1 MCRQL
6 RPQDNFFWILHKKQ
20 IEWELQKC
28 SFKRE
33 TETVER
39 KPCSHKNIIFTDFSP
54 NIYYVHTKGLSA
66 KYSAWDTRPFMPVG
80 RSRSVILQDGQSCH
94 VRRVTGT
101 EEALLPEGRL
111 MYSDQ
116 QSCSSSYQIFLTLCI
131 IMQYK
136 SEHRNSSLEG
146 FYTRSLWEENARQK
160 IQTRQMILHSWT
172 IQTCAVVHTN
182 CWPVCGV
189 SIQVCMVYQVCFP

>member
-1 MCRQL
+1 MKERTFLKLNKVMCRQL
-6 RPQDNFFWILHKKQ
+6 RSQDNFFWISHKKQ

-111 MYSDQ
+111 VLRSTELFQ
-116 QSCSSSYQIFLTLCI
+116 QLSNIPNI
-131 IMQYK
+131 
-136 SEHRNSSLEG
+136 
-146 FYTRSLWEENARQK
+146 
-160 IQTRQMILHSWT
+160 
-172 IQTCAVVHTN
+172 
-182 CWPVCGV
+182 
-189 SIQVCMVYQVCFP
+189 VYNYAI